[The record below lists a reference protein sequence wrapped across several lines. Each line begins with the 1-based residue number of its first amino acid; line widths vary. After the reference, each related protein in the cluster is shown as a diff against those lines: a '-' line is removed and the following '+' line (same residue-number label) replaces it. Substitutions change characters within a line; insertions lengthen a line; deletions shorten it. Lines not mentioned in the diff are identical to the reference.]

1 MAKEALEHDL
11 QKETRFLACYDRVF
25 GMVNDQ
31 FDIRATIL
39 PTLINGCYQQQGRL
53 SKGLRKKY
61 EHLVQP
67 EAYDWIVS
75 CVKDVF
81 FSEDGEV

>member
-1 MAKEALEHDL
+1 
-11 QKETRFLACYDRVF
+11 
-25 GMVNDQ
+25 MVNDQ

-67 EAYDWIVS
+67 EAYDWIES

-81 FSEDGEV
+81 FSEDGEAPRLGEPDIGQSATPDGMRRAP